1 MNTNEL
7 VSDIKTG
14 DNVKANKS
22 FDTVM
27 GEKLKAALDAKKVEF
42 ASTLGK
48 TPDVSDEI
56 EEIEV
61 EIPSEE

>member
-7 VSDIKTG
+7 VSDIRIG

-27 GEKLKAALDAKKVEF
+27 GDKLKAALDAKKVEL

-61 EIPSEE
+61 ETSSEE

>member
-14 DNVKANKS
+14 DNVKANKT

-27 GEKLKAALDAKKVEF
+27 GEKLKTALDAEKIGI
-42 ASTLGK
+42 ASSLGK
-48 TPDVSDEI
+48 TPDISDEI

-61 EIPSEE
+61 EAASEE

>member
-22 FDTVM
+22 FDGVM
-27 GEKLKAALDAKKVEF
+27 GEKLKAALDARKIEI
-42 ASTLGK
+42 ASGLGK
-48 TPDVSDEI
+48 TSDEI

>member
-22 FDTVM
+22 FNTVM
-27 GEKLKAALDAKKVEF
+27 GEKLKAALDARKIEI
-42 ASTLGK
+42 ASGLGK
-48 TPDVSDEI
+48 TSDEI

>member
-22 FDTVM
+22 FNSVM
-27 GEKLKAALDAKKVEF
+27 GEKLKAVLDAEKVGI
-42 ASTLGK
+42 ASGLGQ
-48 TPDVSDEI
+48 TSDVSDEI
-56 EEIEV
+56 EEVEV
-61 EIPSEE
+61 EVPEEE